1 MNIAQQIVAEVGST
15 TEWNDYDAMVAQ
27 LRSWVDA
34 RGISSALLDELSG
47 LSKGHSGK
55 LLGDAQVKQFGLF
68 SLFAIMATLGIRCRF
83 EEDPAMAEQMR
94 PHWEHCNVKQRRIG
108 NVARPVGKTTL
119 NRMTPIVAR
128 EMGRKGG
135 KACSGSARR
144 AAAIKGG
151 KASKRGLTKRQRADI
166 ARKAAVARWAKR
178 NAHRDI
184 LVVTGEMRP

>member
-1 MNIAQQIVAEVGST
+1 MNIAPQIVAEVGST

-47 LSKGHSGK
+47 LAKGHSGK

-94 PHWEHCNVKQRRIG
+94 PHWEPCQALQRRTCRQ
-108 NVARPVGKTTL
+108 ARLGKTT
-119 NRMTPIVAR
+119 MAR
-128 EMGRKGG
+128 VFPFVSKEIAKRGG
-135 KACSGSARR
+135 EARR
-144 AAAIKGG
+144 DKLSPA
-151 KASKRGLTKRQRADI
+151 QRRAI
-166 ARKAAVARWAKR
+166 ARKAGLASGRARLRRGLMDEA
-178 NAHRDI
+178 
-184 LVVTGEMRP
+184 TEMRV